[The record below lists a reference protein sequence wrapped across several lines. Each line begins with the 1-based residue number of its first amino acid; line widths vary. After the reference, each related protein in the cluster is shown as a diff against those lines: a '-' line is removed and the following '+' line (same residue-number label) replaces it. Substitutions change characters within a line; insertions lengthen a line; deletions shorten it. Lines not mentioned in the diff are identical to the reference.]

1 MMEAERIFAAAMR
14 HYTEL
19 GQACLS
25 EFTLKTNRRPDIICL
40 AKDGQITIIEVK
52 SSIQDFRSDKKWQDY
67 LAWADQ
73 FFFAVDDSFP
83 TDILPDESQCG
94 IIITDGFDCH
104 QLRDAPH
111 QKLPAARRNALIKLL
126 ARTAMLRHYHS
137 QPSGNF
143 FSIDDLVAGE
153 EC

>member
-1 MMEAERIFAAAMR
+1 MMEAERIFAAVMR

-25 EFTLKTNRRPDIICL
+25 EFTLKTNRRPDILCL

-52 SSIQDFRSDKKWQDY
+52 SSVQDFRSDKKWQEY
-67 LAWADQ
+67 LAWADR
-73 FFFAVDDSFP
+73 FFFAVDDGFP

-104 QLRDAPH
+104 HLRDAPC
-111 QKLPAARRNALIKLL
+111 QKLPAARRNALIKQL

-137 QPSGNF
+137 QLSSDILPL
-143 FSIDDLVAGE
+143 DDPVEG
-153 EC
+153 